1 MQDQPRPRSDL
12 ATRATGLGLAV
23 AGGLA
28 LAELYRLT
36 NLPPHHP
43 ASVVEFALACA
54 AFLGLALGGALLT
67 LGAGMFAAI
76 EVSPRWRVSPAPRQ
90 AHRPALRPAASCGD
104 VHAAL
109 FRRAA

>member
-12 ATRATGLGLAV
+12 ATRATGLGLAA

-36 NLPPHHP
+36 NLPPYHP

-67 LGAGMFAAI
+67 LGAGVFAPI
-76 EVSPRWRVSPAPRQ
+76 EVSPRWHTKPAPRRVHS
-90 AHRPALRPAASCGD
+90 APLSPAVSCGD